1 MNSTPTP
8 TPPQPDADNPNPN
21 GANRANDRQPLAAHS
36 SGYAGKSP
44 FPAPPSRFTPR
55 TPSQLLSISPT
66 NTDVSAIARPSYL
79 LRTPPSST
87 ISLPSLD
94 PASSND
100 RLVMINHINRMKSL
114 GSHSNSLAN
123 VKIPLSSR
131 SASISL
137 SLSSRGL
144 ATPTSSSI
152 IRNKPNMPSPL
163 DKLDYLYNIPPS
175 PPISADADP
184 GQLLVMS
191 QMPNPDVDSPIGSP
205 FVNLNLQTSSSSKRK
220 PGVGVVIFD
229 SPPRRRAS
237 VNSHGPRRGST
248 LAIEWGHTL
257 LARHSGADAS
267 LLHSLLTQHA
277 SPSAPLST
285 SSAQPQAPAA
295 AQRPRTEAD
304 IVARC
309 HELMNKHKVVLF
321 MKGNPTAPKCGFSRQ
336 TVGLLREQGVEF
348 AWFDIFSDEDVRQG
362 LKKVND
368 WPTFPQIIVNG
379 ELVGGLDILREMIEN
394 GEWQELMD
402 SIEEGKTE

>member
-1 MNSTPTP
+1 MSASNLV
-8 TPPQPDADNPNPN
+8 QV
-21 GANRANDRQPLAAHS
+21 S
-36 SGYAGKSP
+36 SPKH
-44 FPAPPSRFTPR
+44 FRE
-55 TPSQLLSISPT
+55 LLSADLNRVSCLNFWAPWAEPCVAFNSAVEQKAAQFPSVLFLNIEAEQLADISESF
-66 NTDVSAIARPSYL
+66 DIEAVPSFLL
-79 LRTPPSST
+79 LR
-87 ISLPSLD
+87 
-94 PASSND
+94 
-100 RLVMINHINRMKSL
+100 
-114 GSHSNSLAN
+114 
-123 VKIPLSSR
+123 
-131 SASISL
+131 
-137 SLSSRGL
+137 
-144 ATPTSSSI
+144 
-152 IRNKPNMPSPL
+152 
-163 DKLDYLYNIPPS
+163 
-175 PPISADADP
+175 
-184 GQLLVMS
+184 
-191 QMPNPDVDSPIGSP
+191 
-205 FVNLNLQTSSSSKRK
+205 
-220 PGVGVVIFD
+220 
-229 SPPRRRAS
+229 
-237 VNSHGPRRGST
+237 
-248 LAIEWGHTL
+248 GHTL

-295 AQRPRTEAD
+295 AQRPRTEAE